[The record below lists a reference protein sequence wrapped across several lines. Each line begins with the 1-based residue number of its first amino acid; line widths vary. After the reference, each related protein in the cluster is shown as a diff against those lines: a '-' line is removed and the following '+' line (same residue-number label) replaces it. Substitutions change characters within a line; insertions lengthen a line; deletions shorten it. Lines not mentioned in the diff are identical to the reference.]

1 MYSVFPLLN
10 VTSDIANAAK
20 PATETSRSFG
30 LPWLP
35 GSSSG
40 ASDGAALAKSAAI
53 TCMDMLDEMV
63 YVGLLGGQV
72 ITYQFNKKEGSFTFI
87 QSQSTIPQQV
97 RIVQLHVLPG
107 TQTVAV
113 LADTILA
120 FYDLSMHPLSI
131 RPLKGIT
138 AIAVNQSA
146 VENGPPV
153 DQLVIARRRTL
164 TQLQLKRAG
173 SSLAISELKE
183 IPLPDGAQ
191 RLVWRDNHVL
201 VADARDYRLVRLAD
215 GQRLSLA
222 PFDQHSPNSPR
233 QDFRPHMA
241 FTSSSEVLVTCGR
254 PDGPGLG
261 LFFSTSG
268 EPVRG
273 TVQFPV
279 YPKALG
285 FHYPHIVTLVRAL
298 HDDVDH
304 LQVHHLLDLRA
315 KQRDPLPLH
324 ATGFLTVP
332 YGARMMH
339 GCAVELLVRERD
351 ALYGLGCPPIVEQVR
366 DALKAGQLDVALA
379 LAQAALPSDAHE
391 RFLAQASLGVRYL
404 NACQLEDA
412 LTLFKKAGVPPKLVL
427 HLYRPEAEQ
436 YRLAP
441 DEADLL
447 HSLGALSSFQ
457 TIVDLAVHKMY
468 GSTDHLDAAS
478 VQGLRLTLQEN
489 MAHFLAEYLE
499 WWRGS
504 RDLVDPVIELGLLEV
519 SLAAKSPAKVL
530 EQTQVICDLG
540 LSADALAYAEW
551 RLQDAGDTHLYA
563 QSLITQ
569 RAGNVRRTLDLW
581 TRLVDTGSPH
591 VAITDVAQYLAAHL
605 GNVAQVAEYAAD
617 LDWIASRD
625 APLALA
631 VVRRVVPRFDAHAL
645 APVSEKL
652 SEMYL
657 DDALRRTS
665 PIADPLY
672 YATVLTSLLARA
684 MARCDEWDAEREY
697 AGVARTACVAFPVFL
712 ESRVSAATAP
722 AGAKGAE
729 VEESREAVATRARHQ
744 VLKLVEQA
752 MPYDAQLTTLES
764 VLARASEGDSSVRY
778 RYEHALLLER
788 RGDVYGALR
797 VMVREVRDLASASA
811 VMDRHG
817 VPFQALV
824 DEYLGMEDR
833 DAYSSFFLSVAVK
846 HLHAFDFDALVAV
859 LPSQWGIQH
868 AQPLLAHELARVAH
882 VQRWS
887 TMVRSLERHR
897 FMAARVAALA
907 RAVGSESD
915 SDMAP
920 ARTSVRLPTVCARC
934 RMPIVDA
941 TRAFVVDPRG
951 SVFHGDP
958 CWRENEAE
966 LKAAEDV
973 VVEPPGTPPALS
985 RRASARSLGSAGTSA
1000 APAGSGARR

>member
-10 VTSDIANAAK
+10 VTNDIANAAK
-20 PATETSRSFG
+20 PAAETSRSFG
-30 LPWLP
+30 LPWLQ
-35 GSSSG
+35 GASSS

-107 TQTVAV
+107 TQAVAV

-191 RLVWRDNHVL
+191 RLVWRDNHVI

-215 GQRLSLA
+215 GQRLALA

-279 YPKALG
+279 YPKAL
-285 FHYPHIVTLVRAL
+285 VTLVRAL

-339 GCAVELLVRERD
+339 GCAVEILVRERD

-427 HLYRPEAEQ
+427 HLYRPDAEQ

-447 HSLGALSSFQ
+447 NSLGALSSFQ

-519 SLAAKSPAKVL
+519 SLATKSPAKVL

-540 LSADALAYAEW
+540 LSADVLAYAEW
-551 RLQDAGDTHLYA
+551 RLQDAGEPHLYA

-581 TRLVDTGSPH
+581 TRLVESGSPH
-591 VAITDVAQYLAAHL
+591 VAITEVAQYLASQL
-605 GNVAQVAEYAAD
+605 GSPAELAEYAAD
-617 LDWIASRD
+617 LDWIAGRD

-645 APVSEKL
+645 APASDTL
-652 SEMYL
+652 TEMYL

-665 PIADPLY
+665 PIADPMY

-684 MARCDEWDAEREY
+684 MARCDAWDAEREY
-697 AGVARTACVAFPVFL
+697 ASVARTACVAFPVFL
-712 ESRVSAATAP
+712 ESRVSAATAQVA
-722 AGAKGAE
+722 AGKGE
-729 VEESREAVATRARHQ
+729 VEESREAEATRARFQ
-744 VLKLVEQA
+744 VLKLVEHA
-752 MPYDAQLTTLES
+752 IPHDAQLGTLEE
-764 VLARASEGDSSVRY
+764 VLAGASDGDQSPRY
-778 RYEHALLLER
+778 RYERALLLER

-817 VPFQALV
+817 VPFQSLV

-897 FMAARVAALA
+897 FMAARAAALA
-907 RAVGSESD
+907 RAVGSDAD
-915 SDMAP
+915 SDLAP
-920 ARTSVRLPTVCARC
+920 ARTSVRLPTVCTRC

-941 TRAFVVDPRG
+941 TREFVVDPRG
-951 SVFHGDP
+951 SVFHGNP
-958 CWRENEAE
+958 CWRVNEEE
-966 LKAAEDV
+966 LKAAEEV

-985 RRASARSLGSAGTSA
+985 RRASARSLASAGTSA
-1000 APAGSGARR
+1000 AAAGGARR